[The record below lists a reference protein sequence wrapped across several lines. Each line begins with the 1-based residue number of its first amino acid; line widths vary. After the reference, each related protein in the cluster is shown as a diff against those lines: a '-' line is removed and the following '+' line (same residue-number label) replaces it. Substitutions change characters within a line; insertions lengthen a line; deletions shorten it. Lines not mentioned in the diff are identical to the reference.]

1 MNEDLTR
8 RRELVPGYA
17 GHADPQARFLSD
29 QQVRASVGEM
39 LAGLQE
45 RLPADGLRDQVET
58 LLLRCEFGDQHVIR
72 AIQDDRFGKPE
83 LAELVEACDR
93 KVVEAA
99 DRVKNAGPDDLASAF
114 GALVQAFD
122 ERSAEIEARLKR

>member
-8 RRELVPGYA
+8 RTQLVPGYA
-17 GHADPQARFLSD
+17 GHADPQARYLSD
-29 QQVRASVGEM
+29 QQVRAWVGEM
-39 LAGLQE
+39 LAGLSD
-45 RLPADGLRDQVET
+45 RYPAEDLEA

-72 AIQDDRFGKPE
+72 AIQDERFGSPD

-99 DRVKNAGPDDLASAF
+99 DLVKAAAPDALQPALA
-114 GALVQAFD
+114 ALAQAFD
-122 ERSAEIEARLKR
+122 ERSAQIEARLKR

>member
-8 RRELVPGYA
+8 QGQLVPGYA

-39 LAGLQE
+39 LAGL
-45 RLPADGLRDQVET
+45 RDRVPADGPREQLDE

-72 AIQDDRFGKPE
+72 AIQDNRFASPE

-93 KVVEAA
+93 KVVEAS
-99 DRVKNAGPDDLASAF
+99 DRVKTAGPDTLPAALTALA
-114 GALVQAFD
+114 QAFD
-122 ERSAEIEARLKR
+122 ERSAAIEARLD

>member
-8 RRELVPGYA
+8 RADLVPGYA
-17 GHADPQARFLSD
+17 GHADPQARYLSD

-39 LAGLQE
+39 LAGLRE
-45 RLPADGLRDQVET
+45 RLPSDGLGDALEALV
-58 LLLRCEFGDQHVIR
+58 LRCEFGDQHVIR
-72 AIQDDRFGKPE
+72 AIQDDRFGKPD

-99 DRVKNAGPDDLASAF
+99 GRVKTAGPDDLPA
-114 GALVQAFD
+114 ALGELAAAFD
-122 ERSAEIEARLKR
+122 ERSAQIEARLER

>member
-8 RRELVPGYA
+8 PRGLVPGYA
-17 GHADPQARFLSD
+17 GHADPQARYLSD

-39 LAGLQE
+39 LADLGE
-45 RLPADGLRDQVET
+45 RLASDGLRDALEA

-72 AIQDDRFGKPE
+72 AIQDDRFGEPE

-99 DRVKNAGPDDLASAF
+99 DRVKTSEADDLPA
-114 GALVQAFD
+114 ALAALAQAFD
-122 ERSAEIEARLKR
+122 DRSSRIEARLER